1 MSSQLRPLIAGL
13 MVAIALLVSG
23 VGLVRAG
30 AAPAA
35 TTTATAGVRQSAAH
49 AATPAA
55 AASATASA
63 VVPQDLLNALGAT
76 PGEVTATTV
85 PHLSRLASSGQL
97 VSMVTD
103 ISQGWVGAVT
113 RSGAIA
119 AAQYR
124 PTASV
129 PNAGTPGATSQV
141 TGLTGLLAIARARG
155 VSVTDVSGTPP
166 LVPGTASGGSSSGL
180 WTQVALFGA
189 PLVLLVMLMVL
200 MRFRR
205 GASGGGDS
213 MSSIS
218 SHGKIRS
225 TSKVPPS
232 RVRFAD
238 VAGVDE
244 AVEELR
250 ETVAF
255 LKEPER
261 FADAGARM
269 PRGVIL
275 YGPPGTGK
283 TMLASA
289 VSGEAGVPYYS
300 LSGSEFVESLVGVG
314 ASRVRDLFVKAR
326 KNKAGA
332 VIFIDEID
340 AVGRK
345 RGSLGGG
352 GNDER
357 ETTLNQLLVELDGF
371 SPRDR
376 IVVIAA
382 TNRVE
387 LLDDALTRP
396 GRFDRHIQVSLPAER
411 GRRAILAVHS
421 ANKRFS
427 ADANLDHIAAITA
440 GFSGADLAKLLNE
453 AAIMS
458 VRGGRPAISNE
469 DLAEGMLRV
478 VAGPERKDRALA
490 AGERERIAWHEAGHA
505 LAADLCPTH
514 PKVQRMTILAR
525 GMAAGLALFGD
536 TDSAMLSPQELHER
550 MIVALAGR
558 AAEQVRFGT
567 ISSGAANDLEQVNR
581 LARQAVERLGFAPQ
595 VGQIVTSVGEMPLT
609 LAEST
614 RREIDLAVGGMVDAA
629 YTEALELLQEH
640 RSQLDQLAAAV
651 LEHEQLDREALTE
664 VLWEIQHPDQRRV
677 PALVRALPTD
687 RPAPD
692 VEPAQA
698 APVTGHLER
707 ERPRSRRPRRARDP
721 RPRPAAGAVLAARAI
736 AATAAALVP
745 AAVRQRSR
753 RSATG

>member
-1 MSSQLRPLIAGL
+1 
-13 MVAIALLVSG
+13 VV
-23 VGLVRAG
+23 VTRAS
-30 AAPAA
+30 AAPAVAARA
-35 TTTATAGVRQSAAH
+35 TSPQSVPTGATSGGSVT
-49 AATPAA
+49 TPAP
-55 AASATASA
+55 
-63 VVPQDLLNALGAT
+63 PQDLLNALGAT
-76 PGEVTATTV
+76 SGEVTTSSVA
-85 PHLSRLASSGQL
+85 HLSQRASANGL
-97 VSMVTD
+97 VSLVTD
-103 ISQGWVGAVT
+103 IAQGWVGAVT
-113 RSGAIA
+113 KSGTIL

-124 PTASV
+124 PVAAV
-129 PNAGTPGATSQV
+129 PNAGTPGARTEVSGV
-141 TGLTGLLAIARARG
+141 TGLLAIARARQIEI
-155 VSVTDVSGTPP
+155 TDVSGTPP
-166 LVPGTASGGSSSGL
+166 LVPGTPSGGSSSGV

-189 PLVLLVMLMVL
+189 PLVLLLMLVVL

-205 GASGGGDS
+205 GGTGGGDS

-225 TSKVPPS
+225 TSKVAPS
-232 RVRFAD
+232 HTRFAD

-255 LKEPER
+255 LTEPER

-326 KNKAGA
+326 KNKTGA

-345 RGSLGGG
+345 RGSLGSG

-376 IVVIAA
+376 IVIIAA
-382 TNRVE
+382 TNRIE

-421 ANKRFS
+421 ANKRF
-427 ADANLDHIAAITA
+427 ADNADVGHIAAITA

-458 VRGGRPAISNE
+458 VRGGRPAITNE

-490 AGERERIAWHEAGHA
+490 VGDRERIAWHEAGHA

-558 AAEQVRFGT
+558 AAEQVHFGT

-614 RREIDLAVGGMVDAA
+614 RREIDLAVGAMVDAA
-629 YTEALELLQEH
+629 YAEALTLLDGH
-640 RSQLDQLAAAV
+640 GTQLDRLANAV
-651 LEHEQLDREALTE
+651 LEHEQLDREALSE
-664 VLWEIQHPDQRRV
+664 VLWEIQHPGQRRV
-677 PALVRALPTD
+677 PAQVRALPTD
-687 RPAPD
+687 RTASPVATPPDPAP
-692 VEPAQA
+692 PAET
-698 APVTGHLER
+698 PDR
-707 ERPRSRRPRRARDP
+707 DRPGRRRPPRANGH
-721 RPRPAAGAVLAARAI
+721 RPRPVVAAVLAARTITAS
-736 AATAAALVP
+736 AASLIPALARP
-745 AAVRQRSR
+745 KSR

>member
-1 MSSQLRPLIAGL
+1 
-13 MVAIALLVSG
+13 MVAIALLVAG
-23 VGLVRAG
+23 VGLGRAG
-30 AAPAA
+30 ATPAA
-35 TTTATAGVRQSAAH
+35 TTTATRGVHQSAAH
-49 AATPAA
+49 AA
-55 AASATASA
+55 AASASTSA
-63 VVPQDLLNALGAT
+63 VVPQSLLDALGAT
-76 PGEVTATTV
+76 SGEVTTTTV
-85 PHLSRLASSGQL
+85 THLSRLGSSGQL

-113 RSGAIA
+113 PSGAIL

-141 TGLTGLLAIARARG
+141 TGLTGLLAITRARG

-166 LVPGTASGGSSSGL
+166 LVPGTAAGGSSGM
-180 WTQVALFGA
+180 WTEVALFGA

-289 VSGEAGVPYYS
+289 VSGEAEVPYYS

-326 KNKAGA
+326 KNKTGA

-345 RGSLGGG
+345 RGSLGG

-421 ANKRFS
+421 ANKRFA

-558 AAEQVRFGT
+558 AAEQVHFGT

-614 RREIDLAVGGMVDAA
+614 RREIDLAVGAMVDAA
-629 YTEALELLQEH
+629 YAEALELLREH

-651 LEHEQLDREALTE
+651 LEHEQLDREALSE
-664 VLWEIQHPDQRRV
+664 VLWEIQHPGRRRV

-687 RPAPD
+687 RPAPS
-692 VEPAQA
+692 VIEPAEP
-698 APVTGHLER
+698 APVVDHSER
-707 ERPRSRRPRRARDP
+707 DRPRPRPPRRARDP
-721 RPRPAAGAVLAARAI
+721 RPRPAVTAALAARTI
-736 AATAAALVP
+736 AAAAAALVRP
-745 AAVRQRSR
+745 RGR

>member
-1 MSSQLRPLIAGL
+1 MTSHLRLLIAG
-13 MVAIALLVSG
+13 MTVAIALLGSTV
-23 VGLVRAG
+23 VVTRAS
-30 AAPAA
+30 AAPAVAARA
-35 TTTATAGVRQSAAH
+35 TSPQSVPTGATSGGSVT
-49 AATPAA
+49 TPAP
-55 AASATASA
+55 
-63 VVPQDLLNALGAT
+63 PQDLLNALGAT
-76 PGEVTATTV
+76 SGEVTTSSVA
-85 PHLSRLASSGQL
+85 HLSQRASANGL
-97 VSMVTD
+97 VSLVTD
-103 ISQGWVGAVT
+103 IAQGWVGAVT
-113 RSGAIA
+113 KSGTIL

-124 PTASV
+124 PVAAV
-129 PNAGTPGATSQV
+129 PNAGTPGARTEVSGV
-141 TGLTGLLAIARARG
+141 TGLLAIARARQIEI
-155 VSVTDVSGTPP
+155 TDVSGTPP
-166 LVPGTASGGSSSGL
+166 LVPGTPSGGSSSGV

-189 PLVLLVMLMVL
+189 PLVLLLMLVVL

-205 GASGGGDS
+205 GGTGGGDS

-225 TSKVPPS
+225 TSKVAPS
-232 RVRFAD
+232 HTRFAD

-255 LKEPER
+255 LTEPER

-326 KNKAGA
+326 KNKTGA

-345 RGSLGGG
+345 RGSLGSG

-376 IVVIAA
+376 IVIIAA
-382 TNRVE
+382 TNRIE

-421 ANKRFS
+421 ANKRF
-427 ADANLDHIAAITA
+427 ADNADVGHIAAITA

-458 VRGGRPAISNE
+458 VRGGRPAITNE

-490 AGERERIAWHEAGHA
+490 VGDRERIAWHEAGHA

-558 AAEQVRFGT
+558 AAEQVHFGT

-614 RREIDLAVGGMVDAA
+614 RREIDLAVGAMVDAA
-629 YTEALELLQEH
+629 YAEALTLLDGH
-640 RSQLDQLAAAV
+640 GTQLDRLANAV
-651 LEHEQLDREALTE
+651 LEHEQLDREALSE
-664 VLWEIQHPDQRRV
+664 VLWEIQHPGQRRV
-677 PALVRALPTD
+677 PAQVRALPTD
-687 RPAPD
+687 RTASPVATPPDPAP
-692 VEPAQA
+692 PAET
-698 APVTGHLER
+698 PDR
-707 ERPRSRRPRRARDP
+707 DRPGRRRPPRANGH
-721 RPRPAAGAVLAARAI
+721 RPRPVVAAVLAARTITAS
-736 AATAAALVP
+736 AASLIPALARP
-745 AAVRQRSR
+745 KSR

>member
-1 MSSQLRPLIAGL
+1 MSSHLRLLIAGL
-13 MVAIALLVSG
+13 TAAIALLASTAALGHATAAPLARTVS
-23 VGLVRAG
+23 
-30 AAPAA
+30 APAA
-35 TTTATAGVRQSAAH
+35 PH
-49 AATPAA
+49 APGHAVT
-55 AASATASA
+55 SATAA
-63 VVPQDLLNALGAT
+63 VPQSLLNALGAS
-76 PGEVTATTV
+76 PGEVTTTSV
-85 PHLSRLASSGQL
+85 EHLSGLASGNQL
-97 VSMVTD
+97 VSIVTD

-113 RSGAIA
+113 RSGTILAS
-119 AAQYR
+119 QYR
-124 PTASV
+124 PTANIA
-129 PNAGTPGATSQV
+129 NAGTPGANSQV
-141 TGLTGLLAIARARG
+141 SGLTGLLAIARARG
-155 VSVTDVSGTPP
+155 IEVTDVSGTPP
-166 LVPGTASGGSSSGL
+166 LVPGTASGGSSSGM

-205 GASGGGDS
+205 GAGGGGDS

-225 TSKVPPS
+225 TSKVTPS
-232 RVRFAD
+232 QVRFAD

-261 FADAGARM
+261 FAAAGARM

-326 KNKAGA
+326 KNKTGA

-345 RGSLGGG
+345 RGSLGAG

-376 IVVIAA
+376 IVVVAA

-411 GRRAILAVHS
+411 GRRAILTVHS
-421 ANKRFS
+421 QNKRFG
-427 ADANLDHIAAITA
+427 ADADLDHIAAITA

-458 VRGGRPAISNE
+458 VRGGRPAISNA

-558 AAEQVRFGT
+558 AAEQVHFGT

-629 YTEALELLQEH
+629 YAEALQLLQEH
-640 RSQLDQLAAAV
+640 RDQLDLLAAAV
-651 LEHEQLDREALTE
+651 LEHEQLDREALSQ
-664 VLWEIQHPDQRRV
+664 VLWEIQHPGQRRM

-687 RPAPD
+687 RP
-692 VEPAQA
+692 VPAAVDAQDPGPTFA
-698 APVTGHLER
+698 DPER
-707 ERPRSRRPRRARDP
+707 ERPRPRRPRRARDP
-721 RPRPAAGAVLAARAI
+721 RTRPAVAAVLAARTI
-736 AATAAALVP
+736 TATAASLIPALVRPRTRRFP
-745 AAVRQRSR
+745 AR
-753 RSATG
+753 